1 MEIRLY
7 NSKSKKKE
15 IFHPVNDENVTM
27 YVCGPTVYGAHHI
40 GNARPAV
47 VFDVLA
53 KLLRNKYKSVT
64 YARNI
69 TDIDDKIINAALE
82 QNVEISE
89 ITKKSTNQYHSDM
102 KILNVEEPNK
112 EPYATQFI
120 SEMILFIEDLIKK
133 DNAYL
138 SEGHVL
144 FNIDSY
150 KSYGDLSSRD
160 PKDMIAGSRVEVQ
173 DYKKNPLDFVLWKP
187 SNENEIGWDS
197 PWGRG
202 RPGWHLEC
210 STMIL
215 EIFGE
220 TIDIHGG
227 GEDLRFPHHENE
239 CAQSF
244 CRNDGK
250 QLANFWL
257 HNGMVQMADSKMSK
271 SLGNI
276 LLIKDLINEMPG
288 EVIRLSLMSS
298 HYRQPLKWSDD
309 LVDQSKK
316 TLNTFYSFLEQYEGV
331 DTMDIN
337 VNEEI
342 LSSLSDDINTP
353 KAISVLHSM
362 FKDLKKDPDNNEL
375 RSSFIKSAN
384 FMGLLFSKPS
394 NWLLKEDNNI
404 DTKVIDKLIEE
415 RNQARQSRDF
425 LVADNIRDKLLDM
438 GIVLEDK
445 NDITTWKK
453 KSD

>member
-1 MEIRLY
+1 MRLY
-7 NSKSKKKE
+7 NSKTKKKE
-15 IFHPVNDENVTM
+15 IFHPVDEENVTM
-27 YVCGPTVYGAHHI
+27 YVCGPTVYGSHHI

-47 VFDVLA
+47 VFDLLA
-53 KLLRNKYKSVT
+53 KLLRNEYKNVT

-69 TDIDDKIINAALE
+69 TDVDDKIINAAIE

-102 KILNVEEPNK
+102 KILNVEDPNK

-120 SEMILFIEDLIKK
+120 SEMVLFIEDLITK
-133 DNAYL
+133 DNAYV

-144 FNIDSY
+144 FDINSY

-160 PKDMIAGSRVEVQ
+160 PKDMIAGSRVKVQ

-187 SNENEIGWDS
+187 SNENEIGWNS

-276 LLIKDLINEMPG
+276 LLIKDLLNDMPG

-309 LVDQSKK
+309 LVNQSKK
-316 TLNTFYSFLEQYEGV
+316 TLNTFYSFLDQYE
-331 DTMDIN
+331 DIDITNIN

-362 FKDLKKDPDNNEL
+362 FKDLKKDPDNIEL

-384 FMGLLFSKPS
+384 FMGLLFSKPR
-394 NWLLKEDNNI
+394 NWLIKEDSNV
-404 DTKVIDKLIEE
+404 DTKVIDELIIE
-415 RNQARQSRDF
+415 RNRARQSKDF
-425 LVADNIRDKLLDM
+425 SVADDIRDKLLDM
-438 GIVLEDK
+438 GVVLEDK

-453 KSD
+453 KND

>member
-15 IFHPVNDENVTM
+15 IFHPINDENVTM
-27 YVCGPTVYGAHHI
+27 YVCGPTVYGSHHI

-47 VFDVLA
+47 VFDLLA
-53 KLLRNKYKSVT
+53 KLLRNKYKNIT

-69 TDIDDKIINAALE
+69 TDVDDKIINAAIE

-102 KILNVEEPNK
+102 KILNVEEPDN

-120 SEMILFIEDLIKK
+120 SGMILFIEDLIKK
-133 DNAYL
+133 DNAYV
-138 SEGHVL
+138 SEDHVL
-144 FNIDSY
+144 FDIDSY
-150 KSYGDLSSRD
+150 KAYGDLSSRD

-187 SNENEIGWDS
+187 SNENEIGWNS

-276 LLIKDLINEMPG
+276 LLIKDLLNDMPG
-288 EVIRLSLMSS
+288 EVIRLSLISS
-298 HYRQPLKWSDD
+298 HYRQPLKWSDE
-309 LVDQSKK
+309 LVYQSKK
-316 TLNTFYSFLEQYEGV
+316 TLDTFYSFLEQYEDV
-331 DTMDIN
+331 DIIDANI
-337 VNEEI
+337 NEEI
-342 LSSLSDDINTP
+342 LNSLSDDINTP
-353 KAISVLHSM
+353 KAISVLHSI
-362 FKDLKKDPDNNEL
+362 FKDLKKDPENNEL

-394 NWLLKEDNNI
+394 NWLLKENNSV
-404 DTKVIDKLIEE
+404 DTKKIDELIKE
-415 RNQARQSRDF
+415 RNQARQSKDF
-425 LVADNIRDKLLDM
+425 SVADKIRNKLLDM
-438 GIVLEDK
+438 GVVLEDK

>member
-27 YVCGPTVYGAHHI
+27 YVCGPTVYGSHHI

-53 KLLRNKYKSVT
+53 KLLRNKYKNVT

-69 TDIDDKIINAALE
+69 TDVDDKIINAAVE
-82 QNVEISE
+82 QNIEISE
-89 ITKKSTNQYHSDM
+89 VTKKSTNQYHSDM

-120 SEMILFIEDLIKK
+120 SEMILFIEDLITK
-133 DNAYL
+133 DNAYV

-144 FNIDSY
+144 FDIDSY

-160 PKDMIAGSRVEVQ
+160 PKDMIAGSRVKVQ

-187 SNENEIGWDS
+187 SNKNEIGWSS
-197 PWGRG
+197 PWGKG

-276 LLIKDLINEMPG
+276 VLIKDLLNDMPG

-316 TLNTFYSFLEQYEGV
+316 TLNIFYSFLEKYEGL
-331 DTMDIN
+331 DIMDIN
-337 VNEEI
+337 VDEAI

-362 FKDLKKDPDNNEL
+362 FKDLKKDPDNIEL

-404 DTKVIDKLIEE
+404 DIKVINDLIEE
-415 RNQARQSRDF
+415 RNRARQSRDF
-425 LVADNIRDKLLDM
+425 SVADNIRDKLLDM
-438 GIVLEDK
+438 GVVLEDK

-453 KSD
+453 KND

>member
-89 ITKKSTNQYHSDM
+89 ITKRSTNQYHSDM

-120 SEMILFIEDLIKK
+120 SEMILFIEDLIEK
-133 DNAYL
+133 DNAYV

-144 FNIDSY
+144 FDIDSY
-150 KSYGDLSSRD
+150 KLYGDLSSRD

-362 FKDLKKDPDNNEL
+362 FKDLKKDPDNNENTHRIKAEVINL
-375 RSSFIKSAN
+375 CESYPIYKEFSS
-384 FMGLLFSKPS
+384 
-394 NWLLKEDNNI
+394 
-404 DTKVIDKLIEE
+404 
-415 RNQARQSRDF
+415 
-425 LVADNIRDKLLDM
+425 
-438 GIVLEDK
+438 
-445 NDITTWKK
+445 
-453 KSD
+453 

>member
-7 NSKSKKKE
+7 NSKTKKKE
-15 IFHPVNDENVTM
+15 IFHPINDENVTM
-27 YVCGPTVYGAHHI
+27 YVCGPTVYGSHHI

-47 VFDVLA
+47 VFDLLA
-53 KLLRNKYKSVT
+53 KLLRNKYKNVT

-69 TDIDDKIINAALE
+69 TDVDDKIINAAIE

-120 SEMILFIEDLIKK
+120 SDMILFIEDLIKK
-133 DNAYL
+133 DNAYV
-138 SEGHVL
+138 SEEHVL
-144 FNIDSY
+144 FDIDSY
-150 KSYGDLSSRD
+150 KAYGDLSSRD
-160 PKDMIAGSRVEVQ
+160 PKDMIAGSRVEVK

-187 SNENEIGWDS
+187 SNENEIGWKS

-276 LLIKDLINEMPG
+276 LLIKDLLNDMPG

-298 HYRQPLKWSDD
+298 HYRQPLKWSDE
-309 LVDQSKK
+309 LVNQSKK
-316 TLNTFYSFLEQYEGV
+316 TLDTFYSFLEQYE
-331 DTMDIN
+331 DFDIIDAKIN
-337 VNEEI
+337 AEI
-342 LSSLSDDINTP
+342 LNSLSDDINTP
-353 KAISVLHSM
+353 KAISVLHSI
-362 FKDLKKDPDNNEL
+362 FKDLKKDSDNTEL

-394 NWLLKEDNNI
+394 NWLLKVDNNV
-404 DTKVIDKLIEE
+404 DTKVIDELIKE
-415 RNQARQSRDF
+415 RNQARQSKDF
-425 LVADNIRDKLLDM
+425 SAADKIRNKLLDM
-438 GIVLEDK
+438 GVVLEDK

-453 KSD
+453 KND

>member
-15 IFHPVNDENVTM
+15 IFHPVNDEHITM

-53 KLLRNKYKSVT
+53 KLLRNKYKNVT

-187 SNENEIGWDS
+187 SNENEIGWNS

-276 LLIKDLINEMPG
+276 LLIKDLLNDIPG
-288 EVIRLSLMSS
+288 EVIRLSLISS
-298 HYRQPLKWSDD
+298 HYRQPLKWSDE
-309 LVDQSKK
+309 LVYQSKK
-316 TLNTFYSFLEQYEGV
+316 TLDTFYSFLEQYEDV
-331 DTMDIN
+331 DIIDANI
-337 VNEEI
+337 NEEI
-342 LSSLSDDINTP
+342 LNSLSDDINTP
-353 KAISVLHSM
+353 KAISVLHSI
-362 FKDLKKDPDNNEL
+362 FKDLKKDPENNEL

-394 NWLLKEDNNI
+394 NWLLKESNSV
-404 DTKVIDKLIEE
+404 DTKKIDELIKE
-415 RNQARQSRDF
+415 RNQARQSKDF
-425 LVADNIRDKLLDM
+425 SVADKIRNKLLDM
-438 GIVLEDK
+438 GVVLEDK

-453 KSD
+453 KK

>member
-15 IFHPVNDENVTM
+15 IFHPVNDENITM

-53 KLLRNKYKSVT
+53 KLLRNKYKNVT

-133 DNAYL
+133 DNAYI

-187 SNENEIGWDS
+187 SNENEIGWNS

-276 LLIKDLINEMPG
+276 LLIKDLLNDMPG

-298 HYRQPLKWSDD
+298 HYRQSLKWSDD

-316 TLNTFYSFLEQYEGV
+316 TLNTFYSFLEKYEGI
-331 DTMDIN
+331 DIMDIN
-337 VNEEI
+337 INEEI

-404 DTKVIDKLIEE
+404 DTKVIEELIKE
-415 RNQARQSRDF
+415 RNRARQSRDF
-425 LVADNIRDKLLDM
+425 LVADNIREKLLDM
-438 GIVLEDK
+438 GVVLEDK
-445 NDITTWKK
+445 NDITSWKK
-453 KSD
+453 KND

>member
-15 IFHPVNDENVTM
+15 IFHPINDENVTM
-27 YVCGPTVYGAHHI
+27 YVCGPTVYGSHHI

-47 VFDVLA
+47 VFDLLA
-53 KLLRNKYKSVT
+53 KLLRNKYKNIT

-69 TDIDDKIINAALE
+69 TDVDDKIINAAIE

-89 ITKKSTNQYHSDM
+89 ITKKSTKQYHSDM
-102 KILNVEEPNK
+102 KILNVEEPDN

-120 SEMILFIEDLIKK
+120 SGMILFIEDLIKK
-133 DNAYL
+133 DNAYV
-138 SEGHVL
+138 SEDHVL
-144 FNIDSY
+144 FDIDSY
-150 KSYGDLSSRD
+150 KAYGDLSGRD

-187 SNENEIGWDS
+187 SNENEIGWSS

-244 CRNDGK
+244 CRNNGK

-276 LLIKDLINEMPG
+276 LLIKDLLNDMPG
-288 EVIRLSLMSS
+288 EVIRLSLISS
-298 HYRQPLKWSDD
+298 HYRQPLKWSDE
-309 LVDQSKK
+309 LVYQSKK
-316 TLNTFYSFLEQYEGV
+316 TLDTFYSFLEQYEDV
-331 DTMDIN
+331 DIIDANI
-337 VNEEI
+337 NEEI
-342 LSSLSDDINTP
+342 LNSLSDDINTP
-353 KAISVLHSM
+353 KAISVLHSI
-362 FKDLKKDPDNNEL
+362 FKDLKKDPENNEL

-394 NWLLKEDNNI
+394 NWLLKENNSV
-404 DTKVIDKLIEE
+404 DTKKIDELIKE
-415 RNQARQSRDF
+415 RNQARQSKDF
-425 LVADNIRDKLLDM
+425 SVADKIRNKLLDM
-438 GIVLEDK
+438 GVVLEDK

>member
-15 IFHPVNDENVTM
+15 IFHPVNDENITM

-53 KLLRNKYKSVT
+53 KLLRNKYKNVT

-133 DNAYL
+133 DNAYF

-257 HNGMVQMADSKMSK
+257 HNGMVQMAESKMSK

-276 LLIKDLINEMPG
+276 LLIKDLLNDMPG
-288 EVIRLSLMSS
+288 EVIRLSLISS
-298 HYRQPLKWSDD
+298 HYRQSLKWSDE
-309 LVDQSKK
+309 LVYQSKK
-316 TLNTFYSFLEQYEGV
+316 TLDTFYSFLEQYEDV
-331 DTMDIN
+331 DIIDANI
-337 VNEEI
+337 NEEI
-342 LSSLSDDINTP
+342 LNSLSDDINTP
-353 KAISVLHSM
+353 KAISVLHSI
-362 FKDLKKDPDNNEL
+362 FKDLKKDPENNEL

-394 NWLLKEDNNI
+394 NWLLKENNSV
-404 DTKVIDKLIEE
+404 DTKKIDELIKE
-415 RNQARQSRDF
+415 RNQARQSKDF
-425 LVADNIRDKLLDM
+425 SVADKIRNKLLDM
-438 GIVLEDK
+438 GVVLEDK

>member
-15 IFHPVNDENVTM
+15 IFHPINDENVTM
-27 YVCGPTVYGAHHI
+27 YVCGPTVYGSHHI

-47 VFDVLA
+47 VFDLLA
-53 KLLRNKYKSVT
+53 KLLRNKYKNIT

-69 TDIDDKIINAALE
+69 TDVDDKIINAAIE

-89 ITKKSTNQYHSDM
+89 ITKKSTKQYHSDM
-102 KILNVEEPNK
+102 KILNVEEPDN

-120 SEMILFIEDLIKK
+120 SGMILFIEDLIKK
-133 DNAYL
+133 DNAYV
-138 SEGHVL
+138 SEDHVL
-144 FNIDSY
+144 FDIDSY
-150 KSYGDLSSRD
+150 KAYGDLSSRD

-187 SNENEIGWDS
+187 SNENEIGWSS

-244 CRNDGK
+244 CRNNGK

-276 LLIKDLINEMPG
+276 LLIKDLLNDIPG
-288 EVIRLSLMSS
+288 EVIRLSLISS
-298 HYRQPLKWSDD
+298 HYRQPLKWSDE
-309 LVDQSKK
+309 LVYQSKK
-316 TLNTFYSFLEQYEGV
+316 TLDTFYSFLEQYEDV
-331 DTMDIN
+331 DIIDANI
-337 VNEEI
+337 NEEI
-342 LSSLSDDINTP
+342 LNSLSDDINTP
-353 KAISVLHSM
+353 KAISVLHSI
-362 FKDLKKDPDNNEL
+362 FKDLKKDPENNEL

-394 NWLLKEDNNI
+394 NWLLKENNSV
-404 DTKVIDKLIEE
+404 DTKKIDELIKE
-415 RNQARQSRDF
+415 RNQARQSKDF
-425 LVADNIRDKLLDM
+425 SVADKIRNKLLDM
-438 GIVLEDK
+438 GVVLEDK

-453 KSD
+453 KK

>member
-7 NSKSKKKE
+7 NSKTKKKE
-15 IFHPVNDENVTM
+15 IFHPVDEENVTM

-47 VFDVLA
+47 VFDLLA
-53 KLLRNKYKSVT
+53 KLLRNEYKNVT

-69 TDIDDKIINAALE
+69 TDVDDKIINAAIE

-102 KILNVEEPNK
+102 KILNVEDPNK

-120 SEMILFIEDLIKK
+120 SEMVLFIEDLITK
-133 DNAYL
+133 DNAYV

-144 FNIDSY
+144 FDINSY

-160 PKDMIAGSRVEVQ
+160 PKDMIAGSRVKVQ

-187 SNENEIGWDS
+187 SNENEIGWNS

-276 LLIKDLINEMPG
+276 LLIKDLLNDMPG

-316 TLNTFYSFLEQYEGV
+316 TLNTFYSFLDQYE
-331 DTMDIN
+331 DIDITNIN

-362 FKDLKKDPDNNEL
+362 FKDLKKDPDNIEL

-384 FMGLLFSKPS
+384 FMGLLFSKPR
-394 NWLLKEDNNI
+394 NWLIKEDSNV
-404 DTKVIDKLIEE
+404 DTKVIDELIIE
-415 RNQARQSRDF
+415 RNRARQSKDF
-425 LVADNIRDKLLDM
+425 SVADDIRDKLLDM
-438 GIVLEDK
+438 GVVLEDK

-453 KSD
+453 KND

>member
-47 VFDVLA
+47 IFDVLA

-89 ITKKSTNQYHSDM
+89 ITKRSTNQYHLDM

-120 SEMILFIEDLIKK
+120 SEMILFIEDLIEK
-133 DNAYL
+133 DNAYV

-144 FNIDSY
+144 FDIDSY
-150 KSYGDLSSRD
+150 KLYGDLSSRD
-160 PKDMIAGSRVEVQ
+160 PRDMIAGSRVEVQ

-187 SNENEIGWDS
+187 SNENEIGWSS

-257 HNGMVQMADSKMSK
+257 HNGMVQMEDSKMSK

-276 LLIKDLINEMPG
+276 LLIKDLLNEMPG

-316 TLNTFYSFLEQYEGV
+316 ILNTFYSFLEQYEGI
-331 DTMDIN
+331 DIIDIN

-342 LSSLSDDINTP
+342 LNSLSDDINTP

-404 DTKVIDKLIEE
+404 DTEVIDKLIEE
-415 RNQARQSRDF
+415 RNLARQSKDF
-425 LVADNIRDKLLDM
+425 LAADNIRDKLLDM

-453 KSD
+453 KND

>member
-7 NSKSKKKE
+7 NSKNKKKE
-15 IFHPVNDENVTM
+15 IFRPINDENVTI

-47 VFDVLA
+47 VFDILV
-53 KLLRNKYKSVT
+53 KLLRNKYKKVT

-69 TDIDDKIINAALE
+69 TDVDDKIINAAFE
-82 QNVEISE
+82 ENVEISE

-102 KILNVEEPNK
+102 KILNVDEPDE

-120 SEMILFIEDLIKK
+120 SEMILFIKDLIKK
-133 DNAYL
+133 DNAYI
-138 SEGHVL
+138 SQDHVL
-144 FNIDSY
+144 FDINSY
-150 KSYGDLSSRD
+150 DDYGKLSGRD
-160 PKDMIAGSRVEVQ
+160 PKDLIAGARVEIQ

-187 SNENEIGWDS
+187 SSENEIGWES

-244 CRNDGK
+244 CKNNGK
-250 QLANFWL
+250 DIANFWL

-276 LLIKDLINEMPG
+276 LLIKDLISDTPG

-298 HYRQPLKWSDD
+298 HYRQPLKWSDE
-309 LVDQSKK
+309 LVSQSKK
-316 TLNTFYSFLEQYEGV
+316 TLNNFYSYLKDYE
-331 DTMDIN
+331 DIEN
-337 VNEEI
+337 IDSFVNEDI
-342 LSSLSDDINTP
+342 LNALSDDLNTP
-353 KAISVLHSM
+353 KAISILHSM
-362 FKDLKKDPDNNEL
+362 FKNLKKDPDNIEL
-375 RSSFIKSAN
+375 RSSFLKSAN
-384 FMGLLFSKPS
+384 LMGLLITKPS
-394 NWLLKEDNNI
+394 NWFLNEDNNL
-404 DTKVIDKLIEE
+404 DTKMIDDLIEK
-415 RNQARQSRDF
+415 RNQARISKDF
-425 LVADNIRDKLLDM
+425 ALADDIRDKLLTM

-445 NDITTWKK
+445 NNITTWKK
-453 KSD
+453 R

>member
-15 IFHPVNDENVTM
+15 IFHPINDENVTM
-27 YVCGPTVYGAHHI
+27 YVCGPTVYGSHHI

-47 VFDVLA
+47 VFDLLA
-53 KLLRNKYKSVT
+53 KLLRNKYKNIT

-69 TDIDDKIINAALE
+69 TDVDDKIINAAIE

-89 ITKKSTNQYHSDM
+89 ITKKSTKQYHSDM
-102 KILNVEEPNK
+102 KILNVEEPDN

-120 SEMILFIEDLIKK
+120 SGMILFIEDLIKK
-133 DNAYL
+133 DNAYV
-138 SEGHVL
+138 SEDHVL
-144 FNIDSY
+144 FDIDSY
-150 KSYGDLSSRD
+150 KAYGDLSSRD

-187 SNENEIGWDS
+187 SNENEIGWNS

-276 LLIKDLINEMPG
+276 LLIKDLLNDMPG
-288 EVIRLSLMSS
+288 EVIRLSLISS
-298 HYRQPLKWSDD
+298 HYRQPLKWSDE
-309 LVDQSKK
+309 LVYQSKK
-316 TLNTFYSFLEQYEGV
+316 TLDTFYSFLEQYEDV
-331 DTMDIN
+331 DIIDANI
-337 VNEEI
+337 NEEI
-342 LSSLSDDINTP
+342 LNSLSDDINTP
-353 KAISVLHSM
+353 KAISVLHSI
-362 FKDLKKDPDNNEL
+362 FKDLKKDPENNEL

-394 NWLLKEDNNI
+394 NWLLKENNSV
-404 DTKVIDKLIEE
+404 DTKKIDELIKE
-415 RNQARQSRDF
+415 RNQARQSKDF
-425 LVADNIRDKLLDM
+425 SVADKIRNKLLDM
-438 GIVLEDK
+438 GVVLEDK

-453 KSD
+453 KK

>member
-82 QNVEISE
+82 QNLEISE
-89 ITKKSTNQYHSDM
+89 ITKRSTNQYHSDM

-120 SEMILFIEDLIKK
+120 SEMILFIEDLIEK
-133 DNAYL
+133 DNAYV

-144 FNIDSY
+144 FDIDSY
-150 KSYGDLSSRD
+150 KLYGDLSSRD

-187 SNENEIGWDS
+187 SNENEIGWSS

-257 HNGMVQMADSKMSK
+257 HNGMVQMEDSKMSK

-276 LLIKDLINEMPG
+276 LLIKDLLNEMPG

-404 DTKVIDKLIEE
+404 DIKVINDLIEE

-425 LVADNIRDKLLDM
+425 SVADNIRDKLLDM
-438 GIVLEDK
+438 GVVLEDK

-453 KSD
+453 KND

>member
-89 ITKKSTNQYHSDM
+89 ITKRSTNQYHLDM

-133 DNAYL
+133 DNAYF

-276 LLIKDLINEMPG
+276 LLIKDLLNEMPG

-415 RNQARQSRDF
+415 RNQARQSKDF

-453 KSD
+453 KND

>member
-7 NSKSKKKE
+7 NSKTKKKE
-15 IFHPVNDENVTM
+15 IFHPVDEENVTM

-47 VFDVLA
+47 VFDLLA
-53 KLLRNKYKSVT
+53 KLLRNEYKNVT

-69 TDIDDKIINAALE
+69 TDVDDKIINAAIE

-102 KILNVEEPNK
+102 KILNVEDPNK

-120 SEMILFIEDLIKK
+120 SEMILFIEDLITK
-133 DNAYL
+133 DNAYF

-144 FNIDSY
+144 FDINSY

-160 PKDMIAGSRVEVQ
+160 PKDMIAGSRVKVQ

-187 SNENEIGWDS
+187 SNENEIGWNS

-276 LLIKDLINEMPG
+276 LLIKDLLNDMPG

-316 TLNTFYSFLEQYEGV
+316 TLNTFYSFLGQYE
-331 DTMDIN
+331 DIDITNIN

-362 FKDLKKDPDNNEL
+362 FKDLKKDPDNIEL

-384 FMGLLFSKPS
+384 FMGLLFSKPR
-394 NWLLKEDNNI
+394 NWLIKEDSNV
-404 DTKVIDKLIEE
+404 DTKVIDELIIE
-415 RNQARQSRDF
+415 RNRARQSKDF
-425 LVADNIRDKLLDM
+425 SVADDIRDKLLDM
-438 GIVLEDK
+438 GVVLEDK

-453 KSD
+453 KND

>member
-7 NSKSKKKE
+7 NSKTKKKE
-15 IFHPVNDENVTM
+15 IFHSVDEENVTM

-47 VFDVLA
+47 VFDLLA
-53 KLLRNKYKSVT
+53 KLLRNEYKNVT

-69 TDIDDKIINAALE
+69 TDVDDKIINAAIE

-102 KILNVEEPNK
+102 KILNVEDPNK

-120 SEMILFIEDLIKK
+120 SEMILFIEDLITK
-133 DNAYL
+133 DNAYV

-144 FNIDSY
+144 FDINSY

-160 PKDMIAGSRVEVQ
+160 PKDMIAGSRVKVQ

-187 SNENEIGWDS
+187 SNENEIGWNS

-276 LLIKDLINEMPG
+276 LLIKDLLNDMPG

-316 TLNTFYSFLEQYEGV
+316 TLNTFYSFLDQYE
-331 DTMDIN
+331 DIDITNIN

-362 FKDLKKDPDNNEL
+362 FKDLKKDPDNIEL

-384 FMGLLFSKPS
+384 FMGLLFSKPR
-394 NWLLKEDNNI
+394 NWLIKEDSNV
-404 DTKVIDKLIEE
+404 DTKVIDELIIE
-415 RNQARQSRDF
+415 RNRARQSKDF
-425 LVADNIRDKLLDM
+425 SVADDIRDKLLDM
-438 GIVLEDK
+438 GVVLEDK

-453 KSD
+453 KND

>member
-15 IFHPVNDENVTM
+15 IFHPINDENVTM
-27 YVCGPTVYGAHHI
+27 YVCGPTVYGSHHI

-47 VFDVLA
+47 VFDLLA
-53 KLLRNKYKSVT
+53 KLLRNKYKNIT

-69 TDIDDKIINAALE
+69 TDVDDKIINAAIE

-102 KILNVEEPNK
+102 KILNVEEPDN

-120 SEMILFIEDLIKK
+120 SGMILFIEDLIKK
-133 DNAYL
+133 DNAYV
-138 SEGHVL
+138 SEDHVL
-144 FNIDSY
+144 FDIDSY
-150 KSYGDLSSRD
+150 KAYGDLSSRD

-187 SNENEIGWDS
+187 SNENEIGWSS

-244 CRNDGK
+244 CRNNGK

-276 LLIKDLINEMPG
+276 LLIKDLLNDMPG
-288 EVIRLSLMSS
+288 EVIRLSLISS
-298 HYRQPLKWSDD
+298 HYRQPLKWSDE
-309 LVDQSKK
+309 LVYQSKK
-316 TLNTFYSFLEQYEGV
+316 TLDTFYSFLEQYEDV
-331 DTMDIN
+331 DIIDANI
-337 VNEEI
+337 NEEI
-342 LSSLSDDINTP
+342 LNSLSDDINTP
-353 KAISVLHSM
+353 KAISVLHSI
-362 FKDLKKDPDNNEL
+362 FKDLKKDPENNEL

-394 NWLLKEDNNI
+394 NWLLKENNSV
-404 DTKVIDKLIEE
+404 DTKKIDELIKE
-415 RNQARQSRDF
+415 RNQARQSKDF
-425 LVADNIRDKLLDM
+425 SVADKIRNKLLDM
-438 GIVLEDK
+438 GVVLEDK

>member
-53 KLLRNKYKSVT
+53 KLLRNKYKNVT

-82 QNVEISE
+82 QNVKISE

-160 PKDMIAGSRVEVQ
+160 PKDMIAGSRVKVQ

-187 SNENEIGWDS
+187 SNENEIGWSS

-227 GEDLRFPHHENE
+227 GEDLKFPHHENE

-244 CRNDGK
+244 CRNNGK

-276 LLIKDLINEMPG
+276 LLIKDLLNDMPG
-288 EVIRLSLMSS
+288 EVIRLSLISS
-298 HYRQPLKWSDD
+298 HYRQPLKWSDE
-309 LVDQSKK
+309 LVYQSKK
-316 TLNTFYSFLEQYEGV
+316 TLDTFYSFLEQYEDV
-331 DTMDIN
+331 DIIDANI
-337 VNEEI
+337 NEEI
-342 LSSLSDDINTP
+342 LNSLSDDINTP
-353 KAISVLHSM
+353 KAISVLHSI
-362 FKDLKKDPDNNEL
+362 FKDLKKDPKNNEL

-394 NWLLKEDNNI
+394 NWLLKENNSV
-404 DTKVIDKLIEE
+404 DTKKIDELIKE
-415 RNQARQSRDF
+415 RNQARQSKDF
-425 LVADNIRDKLLDM
+425 SAADKIRNKLLDM
-438 GIVLEDK
+438 GVVLEDK

-453 KSD
+453 KND

>member
-82 QNVEISE
+82 QNIEISE
-89 ITKKSTNQYHSDM
+89 ITKRSTNQYHLDM

-133 DNAYL
+133 DNAYF

-187 SNENEIGWDS
+187 SNENEIGWSS

-257 HNGMVQMADSKMSK
+257 HNGMVQMEDSKMSK

-276 LLIKDLINEMPG
+276 LLIKDLLNEMPG

-331 DTMDIN
+331 DTMDVN

-362 FKDLKKDPDNNEL
+362 FKDLKKDPDNIEL

-384 FMGLLFSKPS
+384 FMLS
-394 NWLLKEDNNI
+394 
-404 DTKVIDKLIEE
+404 LIH
-415 RNQARQSRDF
+415 
-425 LVADNIRDKLLDM
+425 I
-438 GIVLEDK
+438 
-445 NDITTWKK
+445 
-453 KSD
+453 

>member
-53 KLLRNKYKSVT
+53 KLLRNKYKNVT

-69 TDIDDKIINAALE
+69 TDVDDKIINAAFE

-120 SEMILFIEDLIKK
+120 SEMILFIEDLIEK
-133 DNAYL
+133 DNAYV

-144 FNIDSY
+144 FDIDSY
-150 KSYGDLSSRD
+150 KLYWDLSSRD

-187 SNENEIGWDS
+187 SNENEIGWSS

-288 EVIRLSLMSS
+288 EVIRLSLMST

-404 DTKVIDKLIEE
+404 DTKVIDELIEE

-453 KSD
+453 KND

>member
-7 NSKSKKKE
+7 NSKTKKKE
-15 IFHPVNDENVTM
+15 IFHPINDENVTM
-27 YVCGPTVYGAHHI
+27 YVCGPTVYGSHHI

-47 VFDVLA
+47 VFDLLA
-53 KLLRNKYKSVT
+53 KLLRNKYKNIT

-69 TDIDDKIINAALE
+69 TDVDDKIINAAIE

-102 KILNVEEPNK
+102 KILNVEEPDN

-120 SEMILFIEDLIKK
+120 SGMILFIEDLIKK
-133 DNAYL
+133 DNAYV
-138 SEGHVL
+138 SEDHVL
-144 FNIDSY
+144 FDIDSY
-150 KSYGDLSSRD
+150 KAYGDLSSRD

-187 SNENEIGWDS
+187 SNENEIGWSS

-244 CRNDGK
+244 CRNNGK

-276 LLIKDLINEMPG
+276 LLIKDLLNDMPG

-298 HYRQPLKWSDD
+298 HYRQPLKWSDE
-309 LVDQSKK
+309 LVNQSKK
-316 TLNTFYSFLEQYEGV
+316 TLDTFYSFLEQYENV
-331 DTMDIN
+331 DIIDTKI
-337 VNEEI
+337 NEEI
-342 LSSLSDDINTP
+342 LNSLSDDINTP
-353 KAISVLHSM
+353 KAISVLHSI
-362 FKDLKKDPDNNEL
+362 FKDLKKDSDNTEL

-404 DTKVIDKLIEE
+404 DTQVINELIKE
-415 RNQARQSRDF
+415 RNQARQSKDF
-425 LVADNIRDKLLDM
+425 SVADKIRNKLLDM
-438 GIVLEDK
+438 GVVLEDK

-453 KSD
+453 KND

>member
-53 KLLRNKYKSVT
+53 KLLRNKYKNVT

-69 TDIDDKIINAALE
+69 TDVDDKIINAAFE

-133 DNAYL
+133 DNAYF

-404 DTKVIDKLIEE
+404 DTKAIDKLIEE

-453 KSD
+453 KND

>member
-7 NSKSKKKE
+7 NSKTKKKE
-15 IFHPVNDENVTM
+15 IFHPVDEENVTM
-27 YVCGPTVYGAHHI
+27 YVCGPTVYGSHHI

-47 VFDVLA
+47 VFDLLA
-53 KLLRNKYKSVT
+53 KLLRNEYKNVT

-69 TDIDDKIINAALE
+69 TDVDDKIINAAIE

-102 KILNVEEPNK
+102 KILNVEDPNK

-120 SEMILFIEDLIKK
+120 SEMVLFIEDLITK
-133 DNAYL
+133 DNAYV

-144 FNIDSY
+144 FDINSY

-160 PKDMIAGSRVEVQ
+160 PKDMIAGSRVKVQ

-187 SNENEIGWDS
+187 SNENEIGWNS

-276 LLIKDLINEMPG
+276 LLIKDLLNDMPG

-316 TLNTFYSFLEQYEGV
+316 TLNTFYSFLDQYE
-331 DTMDIN
+331 DIDITNIN

-362 FKDLKKDPDNNEL
+362 FKDLKKDPDNIEL

-384 FMGLLFSKPS
+384 FMGLLFSKPR
-394 NWLLKEDNNI
+394 NWLIKEDSNV
-404 DTKVIDKLIEE
+404 DTKVIDELIIE
-415 RNQARQSRDF
+415 RNRARQSKDF
-425 LVADNIRDKLLDM
+425 SVADDIRDKLLDM
-438 GIVLEDK
+438 GVVLEDK

-453 KSD
+453 KND

>member
-7 NSKSKKKE
+7 NSKTKKKE
-15 IFHPVNDENVTM
+15 IFHPVDEENVTM

-47 VFDVLA
+47 VFDLLA
-53 KLLRNKYKSVT
+53 KLLRNEYKNVT

-69 TDIDDKIINAALE
+69 TDVDDKIINAAIE

-102 KILNVEEPNK
+102 KILNVEDPNK

-120 SEMILFIEDLIKK
+120 SEMILFIEDLITK
-133 DNAYL
+133 DNAYV

-144 FNIDSY
+144 FDINSY

-160 PKDMIAGSRVEVQ
+160 PKDMIAGSRVKVQ

-187 SNENEIGWDS
+187 SNENEIGWNS

-276 LLIKDLINEMPG
+276 LLIKDLLNDMPG

-309 LVDQSKK
+309 LVNQSKK
-316 TLNTFYSFLEQYEGV
+316 TLNTFYSFLDQYE
-331 DTMDIN
+331 DIDITNIN

-362 FKDLKKDPDNNEL
+362 FKDLKKDPDNIEL

-394 NWLLKEDNNI
+394 NWLLKEDSNV
-404 DTKVIDKLIEE
+404 DTKVIDELIIE
-415 RNQARQSRDF
+415 RNRARQSKDF
-425 LVADNIRDKLLDM
+425 SVADDIRDKLLDM
-438 GIVLEDK
+438 GVVLEDK

-453 KSD
+453 KND

>member
-7 NSKSKKKE
+7 NSKTKKKE
-15 IFHPVNDENVTM
+15 IFHPVDEENVTM

-47 VFDVLA
+47 VFDLLA
-53 KLLRNKYKSVT
+53 KLLRNEYKNVT

-69 TDIDDKIINAALE
+69 TDVDDKIINAAIE

-102 KILNVEEPNK
+102 KILNVEDPNK

-120 SEMILFIEDLIKK
+120 SEMVLFIEDLITK
-133 DNAYL
+133 DNAYV

-144 FNIDSY
+144 FDINSY

-160 PKDMIAGSRVEVQ
+160 PKDMIAGSRVKVQ

-187 SNENEIGWDS
+187 SNENEIGWNS

-276 LLIKDLINEMPG
+276 LLIKDLLNDMPG

-309 LVDQSKK
+309 LVNQSKK
-316 TLNTFYSFLEQYEGV
+316 TLNTFYSFLDQYE
-331 DTMDIN
+331 DIDITNIN

-362 FKDLKKDPDNNEL
+362 FKDLKKDPDNIEL

-384 FMGLLFSKPS
+384 FMGLLFSKPR
-394 NWLLKEDNNI
+394 NWLIKEDINV
-404 DTKVIDKLIEE
+404 DTKVIDELIIE
-415 RNQARQSRDF
+415 RNRARQSKDF
-425 LVADNIRDKLLDM
+425 SVADDIRDKLLDM
-438 GIVLEDK
+438 GVVLEDK

-453 KSD
+453 KND

>member
-15 IFHPVNDENVTM
+15 IFHPINDENVTM
-27 YVCGPTVYGAHHI
+27 YVCGPTVYGSHHI

-47 VFDVLA
+47 VFDLLA
-53 KLLRNKYKSVT
+53 KLLRNKYKNIT

-69 TDIDDKIINAALE
+69 TDVDDKIINAAIE

-102 KILNVEEPNK
+102 KILNVEEPDN

-120 SEMILFIEDLIKK
+120 SGMILFIEDLIKK
-133 DNAYL
+133 DNAYV
-138 SEGHVL
+138 SEDHVL
-144 FNIDSY
+144 FDIDSY
-150 KSYGDLSSRD
+150 KAYGDLSSRD

-187 SNENEIGWDS
+187 SNENEIGWKS

-244 CRNDGK
+244 CRNNGK

-276 LLIKDLINEMPG
+276 LLIKDLLNDMPG
-288 EVIRLSLMSS
+288 EVIRLSLISS
-298 HYRQPLKWSDD
+298 HYRQPLKWSDE
-309 LVDQSKK
+309 LVYQSKK
-316 TLNTFYSFLEQYEGV
+316 TLDTFYSFLEQYEDV
-331 DTMDIN
+331 DIIDANI
-337 VNEEI
+337 NEEI
-342 LSSLSDDINTP
+342 LNSLSDDINTP
-353 KAISVLHSM
+353 KAISVLHSI
-362 FKDLKKDPDNNEL
+362 FKDLKKDPENNEL

-394 NWLLKEDNNI
+394 NWLLKENNSV
-404 DTKVIDKLIEE
+404 DTKKIDELIKE
-415 RNQARQSRDF
+415 RNQARQSKDF
-425 LVADNIRDKLLDM
+425 SVADKIRNKLLDM
-438 GIVLEDK
+438 GVVLEDK

>member
-27 YVCGPTVYGAHHI
+27 YVCGPTVYGSHHI

-53 KLLRNKYKSVT
+53 KLLRNKYKNVT

-69 TDIDDKIINAALE
+69 TDIDDKIINAAVE
-82 QNVEISE
+82 QNIEISE

-120 SEMILFIEDLIKK
+120 SEMILFIEDLITK
-133 DNAYL
+133 DNAYV

-144 FNIDSY
+144 FDIDSY
-150 KSYGDLSSRD
+150 KLYGDLSSRD

-187 SNENEIGWDS
+187 SNENEIGWSS

-244 CRNDGK
+244 CRNNGK

-257 HNGMVQMADSKMSK
+257 HNGMVQMEDSKMSK

-276 LLIKDLINEMPG
+276 LLIKDLLNEMPG

-316 TLNTFYSFLEQYEGV
+316 ILNTFYSFLEQYEGI
-331 DTMDIN
+331 DIIDIN

-353 KAISVLHSM
+353 KAISVLHSI

-404 DTKVIDKLIEE
+404 DMKVIDKLIEE

-445 NDITTWKK
+445 NDITIWKK
-453 KSD
+453 KND

>member
-15 IFHPVNDENVTM
+15 IFHPVNDENITM

-40 GNARPAV
+40 GNARPSV

-53 KLLRNKYKSVT
+53 KLLRNKYKNVT

-150 KSYGDLSSRD
+150 KLYGDLSSRD

-173 DYKKNPLDFVLWKP
+173 DYKKNPLDFILWKP
-187 SNENEIGWDS
+187 SNENEIGWNS

-276 LLIKDLINEMPG
+276 LLIKDLLNDMPG

-309 LVDQSKK
+309 LVGQSKK
-316 TLNTFYSFLEQYEGV
+316 ILNTFYSFLEKYEGI
-331 DTMDIN
+331 DIMDIN

-404 DTKVIDKLIEE
+404 DIKVIDELIEE
-415 RNQARQSRDF
+415 RKRARQSKDF

-438 GIVLEDK
+438 GVVLEDK

>member
-15 IFHPVNDENVTM
+15 IFHPVNDENITM

-53 KLLRNKYKSVT
+53 KLLRNKYKNVT

-89 ITKKSTNQYHSDM
+89 ITKRSTNQYHLDM

-120 SEMILFIEDLIKK
+120 SEMILFIEDLIEK
-133 DNAYL
+133 DNAYV

-144 FNIDSY
+144 FDIDSY
-150 KSYGDLSSRD
+150 KLYGDLSSRD
-160 PKDMIAGSRVEVQ
+160 PRDMIAGSRVEVQ

-187 SNENEIGWDS
+187 SNENEIGWKS

-276 LLIKDLINEMPG
+276 LLIKDLLNDMPG

-309 LVDQSKK
+309 LVGQSKK
-316 TLNTFYSFLEQYEGV
+316 TLNTFYSFLEKYEGI
-331 DTMDIN
+331 DIMDIN
-337 VNEEI
+337 INEEI

-404 DTKVIDKLIEE
+404 DTKVIDELIEE
-415 RNQARQSRDF
+415 RNRARQSKDF

-438 GIVLEDK
+438 GLVLEDK

-453 KSD
+453 KND